1 MRDSCYTCA
10 MKRFALAFAL
20 LFAPPLAAQVP
31 PEAPPPVPAED
42 GLSLMERGAQLLLRQ
57 FLNEVGPKVGE
68 VQEGLKDALAAL
80 EPALRELL
88 EMIGDIRYYE
98 APERLPNGDIL
109 LRRKPD
115 APPLTGPLKPG
126 QSLDL

>member
-1 MRDSCYTCA
+1 
-10 MKRFALAFAL
+10 MKRFVLAFSL
-20 LFAPPLAAQVP
+20 LFATPLAAEVSPGVP
-31 PEAPPPVPAED
+31 PDD
-42 GLSLMERGAQLLLRQ
+42 GFSLMERGAQMLLRQ
-57 FLNEVGPKVGE
+57 FLREVGPKVGE
-68 VQEGLKDALAAL
+68 VQDGLEEALAAL

-88 EMIGDIRYYE
+88 EMVGDFRHYE

-115 APPLTGPLKPG
+115 APPLTAPLKPG

>member
-1 MRDSCYTCA
+1 